1 MPHFDTAA
9 NVVSNAALELG
20 LTQAALANPWAS
32 TDQNIIQLRTLLTRA
47 GRMLVR
53 ARAWSQLIE
62 EYTFATVAATDS
74 YALPTGF
81 ERFLNSTAWNRDTT
95 LPLGEPLSP
104 EQWQAVQ
111 AQTTAGSIIRPFRIR
126 ENLLYVYPE
135 PTAAETIAYEYVSR
149 YWVVESPA
157 TAPTS
162 DTADA
167 ATDVLWL
174 DEPLIVAALKLAWM
188 RAKQEDTTFA
198 QAEYD
203 DAFRAASGGDG
214 AAPTIVI
221 SGGATDPFIG
231 YSNVPDTGYG
241 S

>member
-9 NVVSNAALELG
+9 NIVSNAALELG
-20 LTQAALANPWAS
+20 LIQTALADPWSSA
-32 TDQNIIQLRTLLTRA
+32 DQNIIQLRTLLTRA

-53 ARAWSQLIE
+53 ARDWSHLIE
-62 EYTFATVAATDS
+62 EYTFDTVASTDS

-81 ERFLNSTAWNRDTT
+81 ERFLSATAWNRDTT
-95 LPLGEPLSP
+95 WPLGGPLSP
-104 EQWQAVQ
+104 QEWQAVK
-111 AQTTAGSIIRPFRIR
+111 ASVVTGTVIRPFRIR
-126 ENLLYVYPE
+126 ENLLYVYPT
-135 PTAAETIAYEYVSR
+135 PTAAESIYYEYVSR
-149 YWVVESPA
+149 YWVVDAPA
-157 TAPTS
+157 TSPTADKA
-162 DTADA
+162 DTA
-167 ATDVLWL
+167 TDTIWF

-214 AAPTIVI
+214 AARPIVI
-221 SGGATDPFIG
+221 SGNSSVPLLGTNNI
-231 YSNVPDTGYG
+231 PDTGFG

>member
-9 NVVSNAALELG
+9 NIVSNAALELG
-20 LTQAALANPWAS
+20 LVQAALANPWAS
-32 TDQNIIQLRTLLTRA
+32 TDQNIIQLRTLLTRV

-62 EYTFATVAATDS
+62 EHTFNTVASTES
-74 YALPTGF
+74 YALPAGF
-81 ERFLNSTAWNRDTT
+81 ERFLNATAWNRDTNW
-95 LPLGEPLSP
+95 PLGGPYSP
-104 EQWQAVQ
+104 QQWQMVQ
-111 AQTTAGSIIRPFRIR
+111 ASTVAGAVVRPFRIR

-135 PTAAETIAYEYVSR
+135 PTGIEEIAYEYVSR

-157 TAPTS
+157 TSPTS

-167 ATDVLWL
+167 AADVLWL
-174 DEPLIVAALKLAWM
+174 DEPLITAALKLAWM

-203 DAFRAASGGDG
+203 DAYRAAAGGDG

-221 SGGATDPFIG
+221 AGSSDFLLGDKNI
-231 YSNVPDTGYG
+231 PDTGYG
-241 S
+241 A

>member
-9 NVVSNAALELG
+9 NIVSNAALELG

-62 EYTFATVAATDS
+62 EHTFNTVASTES
-74 YALPTGF
+74 YALPAGF
-81 ERFLNSTAWNRDTT
+81 ERFLNCTAWNRDTDW
-95 LPLGEPLSP
+95 PLGGPLSP
-104 EQWQAVQ
+104 QEWQAVQ
-111 AQTTAGSIIRPFRIR
+111 ASTVAGTIIRPFRIR
-126 ENLLYVYPE
+126 ENLLYLYPV
-135 PTAAETIAYEYVSR
+135 PTDAEAIYYEYISR

-157 TAPTS
+157 TSPTS
-162 DTADA
+162 DAADTAS
-167 ATDVLWL
+167 DVIWL

-198 QAEYD
+198 QAEFD
-203 DAFRAASGGDG
+203 DAYRAAAGGDG

-221 SGGATDPFIG
+221 AGGSDFMLG
-231 YSNVPDTGYG
+231 DKNVPDTGYG
-241 S
+241 A